1 MDGTRFDHL
10 VRALLTGASPRRL
23 VLRLSPLPLAG
34 GLAAFLRDDDE
45 SEAKKRKRKKKKR
58 KRKKDKNCRGDVC
71 PSGCPFTSVQAA
83 VAAAAPGDTI
93 SICPGGYEPIVID
106 KDLTLVGLG
115 PFHPVLNANAA
126 VVVVKI
132 SGSPTVEMRNL
143 ILSSGV
149 SADGGG
155 GISNGNATTTLIN
168 VSVIGS
174 HGATRGGG
182 IDIGAGGTMTLIDC
196 IVEGNNTLGDGGGI
210 YNGGALTLDGT
221 SVKGNRSR
229 SSISR
234 GGGIYNN
241 GTLSLDGTS
250 VTVNVSLGNGGGI
263 GNSGTLTLDAASR
276 VTDNN
281 ASFGSGIA
289 NEGEVTC
296 AARTVTGNAT
306 DQCVDAN
313 GGSGCSTCSP

>member
-1 MDGTRFDHL
+1 MDGARFDDL
-10 VRALLTGASPRRL
+10 LRALLAGASRRGL
-23 VLRLSPLPLAG
+23 LRLSALPLAAG
-34 GLAAFLRDDDE
+34 LPAWLAADE
-45 SEAKKRKRKKKKR
+45 ASAAKKKRKKCKGIKHKCKKRLKRKRKS
-58 KRKKDKNCRGDVC
+58 DEAKNCRSDVC
-71 PSGCPFTSVQAA
+71 VSGCPFSSLQAA
-83 VAAAAPGDTI
+83 IDAAAPGDTI

-149 SADGGG
+149 SADGG
-155 GISNGNATTTLIN
+155 
-168 VSVIGS
+168 VIGS

-210 YNGGALTLDGT
+210 YNGGILTLDGT

-229 SSISR
+229 SSNSR

-250 VTVNVSLGNGGGI
+250 VTGNVSIGNGGGI

-296 AARTVTGNAT
+296 AARTVTGNET

-313 GGSGCSTCSP
+313 GGSGCDSCVP